1 MSERPYTDAD
11 VETVATAI
19 EDAGGAAMTWGEHKD
34 AARAVLDA
42 LTAAG
47 WRQVRGIVRFDG
59 YMSAEQIERFR
70 AAWERSVAAGQSWS
84 YEVYVRR
91 LPWWRRLWRG
101 GEQDG

>member
-1 MSERPYTDAD
+1 MSDRPYTDAD

-47 WRQVRGIVRFDG
+47 WLNLSTVAAYRVGA
-59 YMSAEQIERFR
+59 MRFR
-70 AAWERSVAAGQSWS
+70 PSDVRIETHTTGGDHER
-84 YEVYVRR
+84 
-91 LPWWRRLWRG
+91 
-101 GEQDG
+101 DD

>member
-42 LTAAG
+42 LTAERWRAG
-47 WRQVRGIVRFDG
+47 
-59 YMSAEQIERFR
+59 
-70 AAWERSVAAGQSWS
+70 
-84 YEVYVRR
+84 
-91 LPWWRRLWRG
+91 
-101 GEQDG
+101 